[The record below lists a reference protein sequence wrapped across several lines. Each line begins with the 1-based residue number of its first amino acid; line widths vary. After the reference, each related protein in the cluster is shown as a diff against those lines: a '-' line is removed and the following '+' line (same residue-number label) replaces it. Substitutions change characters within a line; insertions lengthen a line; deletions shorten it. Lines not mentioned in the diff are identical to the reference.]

1 NRTVMYAHSE
11 NASLRITEVNYT
23 DSGLYYCCT
32 QRSDYITFTNS
43 TFLLVQD
50 RDVLL
55 FRNSS
60 RDSSI
65 QMLLVKFI
73 KHLWAATALS
83 PVGGGW

>member
-60 RDSSI
+60 RASCSSELFFTPC
-65 QMLLVKFI
+65 M
-73 KHLWAATALS
+73 
-83 PVGGGW
+83 